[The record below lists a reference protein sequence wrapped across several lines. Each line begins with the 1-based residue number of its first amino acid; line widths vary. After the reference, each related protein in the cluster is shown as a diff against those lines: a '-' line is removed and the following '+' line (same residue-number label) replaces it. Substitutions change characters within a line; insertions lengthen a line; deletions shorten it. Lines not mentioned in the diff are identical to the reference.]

1 VNRSG
6 KKTTWHVYYGAR
18 GCAGAYVDAL
28 LTASRDAHLPAR
40 AFVSAAYAYPRR
52 DVTRAFFWL
61 TDRTE
66 RRGRALKLLRGL
78 ELLIGYIAIA
88 LAAAVR
94 RPRIQLHY
102 TDNLPMTWWFYRL
115 CRWAGLEVWVTC
127 HDVDAPGEP
136 LKPHRRRI
144 LATADR
150 LVIHSRGAAEALIR
164 HLGPDVTRRIVR
176 YPFPFASY
184 DSILDSRKVDRA
196 RHTLDELL
204 AGCPGRYFLFA
215 GVLRKRK
222 GLETL
227 LDAWDRCDLAD
238 KATLVLA
245 GKWSFCVPDQLKRRA
260 EATANC
266 RILPR
271 FLTNEEF
278 THFLA
283 RAWYVVLPYLDYA
296 HSSVL
301 ISAANHGAAC
311 IVSDIELFTEY
322 LPDYEMT
329 FPAGDAEALAD
340 LLARAACLEP
350 SKVEAHR
357 RILRQAVGRSQQA
370 LVQRL
375 ANCMAA

>member
-1 VNRSG
+1 VNPEPR
-6 KKTTWHVYYGAR
+6 KTTWHVYYGAR

-28 LTASRDAHLPAR
+28 LRASRDAGVPAR
-40 AFVSAAYAYPRR
+40 AFVSAAYPYPRR
-52 DVTRAFFWL
+52 DVTRAFFWI

-66 RRGRALKLLRGL
+66 HRGPSLKLLRAF
-78 ELLIGYIAIA
+78 ELLIGYVAIV
-88 LAAAVR
+88 LAAALR

-102 TDNLPMTWWFYRL
+102 TDNLPLTWWFYRL
-115 CRWAGLEVWVTC
+115 CRLARLEVWVTC
-127 HDVDAPGEP
+127 HDVNAPGQR

-150 LVIHSRGAAEALIR
+150 LVIHSRSAADALIR
-164 HLGPDVTRRIVR
+164 HLGPDVTCRIIR

-184 DSILDSRKVDRA
+184 SSILDSRRRDQA

-204 AGCPGRYFLFA
+204 TQCHGRYFLFA

-222 GLETL
+222 GLATL
-227 LDAWDRCDLAD
+227 LDAWDRCDLSGQ
-238 KATLVLA
+238 ATLVLA

-260 EATANC
+260 ERTGNC

-271 FLTNEEF
+271 FLSNEEF
-278 THFLA
+278 THFVSN
-283 RAWYVVLPYLDYA
+283 AWYVVLPYLDYA

-301 ISAANHGAAC
+301 ISAAKQGAAC

-340 LLARAACLEP
+340 LLTRAASLDSER
-350 SKVEAHR
+350 VEAHR
-357 RILRQAVGRSQQA
+357 RTLSQAVARSEEN

-375 ANCMAA
+375 AKCMAA